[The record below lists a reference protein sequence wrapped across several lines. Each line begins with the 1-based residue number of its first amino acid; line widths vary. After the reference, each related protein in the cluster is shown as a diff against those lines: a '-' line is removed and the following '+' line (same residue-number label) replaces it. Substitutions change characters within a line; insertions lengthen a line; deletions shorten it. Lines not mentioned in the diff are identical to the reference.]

1 MNTAKLVELLL
12 VAIFASAI
20 VIPTV
25 QRVKSW
31 MSSDKMVEFV
41 SVVIAFTVG
50 FGVAVYFANMGPV
63 DGAIV
68 GFFSIIGAE
77 NIYKLLSDKLKTY
90 KEVAITHDMFS
101 PIEEDKEVEGVG

>member
-12 VAIFASAI
+12 IAIFASAI

-31 MSSDKMVEFV
+31 MSSDRMVEMV
-41 SVVIAFTVG
+41 SVLIAFTVG
-50 FGVAVYFANMGPV
+50 FGVAIYFANMSPV

-77 NIYKLLSDKLKTY
+77 NIYKLLHDKLKTY
-90 KEVAITHDMFS
+90 KEVAIAPGMIGT
-101 PIEEDKEVEGVG
+101 EEREEVGEVG